1 MIVGA
6 GAKVLGPIMIGS
18 GSRIGSNAV
27 VVKKVPENS
36 TVVGVPGRLSS
47 IIPSEDDKKRHE
59 IAKKMGFDA
68 YGTSSDM
75 PDPVAHAINCM
86 LDHFHA
92 TDKKLETICS
102 ALKGLDIEVSE
113 VDLPDLGSCEIQSV
127 ENQAD
132 STLVDENLD
141 EKT

>member
-1 MIVGA
+1 M
-6 GAKVLGPIMIGS
+6 
-18 GSRIGSNAV
+18 
-27 VVKKVPENS
+27 VPTES
-36 TVVGVPGRLSS
+36 
-47 IIPSEDDKKRHE
+47 DKKRHE

-92 TDKKLETICS
+92 TDKKLVTICM
-102 ALKGLDIEVSE
+102 ALKELNIEVSE
-113 VDLPDLGSCEIQSV
+113 VELPDLGACEIQSV

-132 STLVDENLD
+132 SASAT
-141 EKT
+141 EKPDRRET